1 MRVYK
6 NMKNLKRIISVLIT
20 LKRMASV
27 FLLLALLI
35 VGLSAQERHKDS
47 ARRPRARTSRPDVN
61 NSRLAGTYR
70 LNTARSDNASATVY
84 GATNS
89 LPEADQLLILGGLM
103 SRLESPD
110 VLVIEQRG
118 QAVTISPSNA
128 LGVTFDA
135 DGRERSVRVAN
146 GRMVSARSTLSGG
159 RLVVSSKGDRGT
171 DFDVTFESRD
181 EGRGL
186 DVTRRIHAD
195 HYTQPFVVRS
205 FYDRTPD
212 AGRY

>member
-1 MRVYK
+1 
-6 NMKNLKRIISVLIT
+6 MKSLKRIISVLIT

-35 VGLSAQERHKDS
+35 VGLSAQERHKGS
-47 ARRPRARTSRPDVN
+47 ARRPRARASRADVK

-70 LNTARSDNASATVY
+70 LDTARSDNASAAVY

-118 QAVTISPSNA
+118 HAVTISSSNGP
-128 LGVTFDA
+128 GVTFDA

-146 GRMVSARSTLSGG
+146 GRTVRARSTLDDG
-159 RLVVSSKGDRGT
+159 RLVVNSKGDRGT

-181 EGRGL
+181 DGRGL
-186 DVTRRIHAD
+186 GVTRRLSAD
-195 HYTQPFVVRS
+195 RYTQPFVVRS
-205 FYDRTPD
+205 FYDRTPVT
-212 AGRY
+212 AGTDR

>member
-1 MRVYK
+1 
-6 NMKNLKRIISVLIT
+6 MKNFKRIISIFIT
-20 LKRMASV
+20 LKRTASV
-27 FLLLALLI
+27 FLLLALLT
-35 VGLSAQERHKDS
+35 VGLSAQEWRQGSTRRPPARASRPEVKDS
-47 ARRPRARTSRPDVN
+47 GLTGS
-61 NSRLAGTYR
+61 YR
-70 LNTARSDNASATVY
+70 LNAARSDNASATVY

-118 QAVTISPSNA
+118 RAVTISPSNA
-128 LGVTFDA
+128 PGVTFDA
-135 DGRERSVRVAN
+135 DGRARSVKVAS
-146 GRMVSARSTLSGG
+146 GRKVSVRSTLVGG

-181 EGRGL
+181 GGRGL
-186 DVTRRIHAD
+186 EVTRRIYAD
-195 HYTQPFVVRS
+195 RYTQPFVVRS

-212 AGRY
+212 AAGDAR

>member
-1 MRVYK
+1 
-6 NMKNLKRIISVLIT
+6 MKNLKRIISILIT

-27 FLLLALLI
+27 FLLLALFI
-35 VGLSAQERHKDS
+35 VGLSAQERRKGS
-47 ARRPRARTSRPDVN
+47 ARQPPARASRPDVK
-61 NSRLAGTYR
+61 NSRLVGSYR
-70 LNTARSDNASATVY
+70 LNTARSDNARATVY

-89 LPEADQLLILGGLM
+89 LPEDDQLLILGGLM

-128 LGVTFDA
+128 PGVTFAA

-146 GRMVSARSTLSGG
+146 GRMVNARSTLTGG

-171 DFDVTFESRD
+171 DYDVTFESRD
-181 EGRGL
+181 GGRGL

-195 HYTQPFVVRS
+195 RYTQPFVVRS

-212 AGRY
+212 AAGIDRQ

>member
-1 MRVYK
+1 
-6 NMKNLKRIISVLIT
+6 MKNIKDAISILIT

-35 VGLSAQERHKDS
+35 VDLSAQAQRNGS
-47 ARRPRARTSRPDVN
+47 PRRPRARSSRPDIN
-61 NSRLAGTYR
+61 NSRLAGAYR
-70 LNTARSDNASATVY
+70 LNTARSDNARATVY

-89 LPEADQLLILGGLM
+89 LPEEDQLLILGGLM

-110 VLVIEQRG
+110 VLVIELRG
-118 QAVTISPSNA
+118 QVVTISPSNA
-128 LGVTFDA
+128 PGVTFAA
-135 DGRERSVRVAN
+135 DGRGRSVRVAN
-146 GRMVSARSTLSGG
+146 GRTVRARATLAGG

-171 DFDVTFESRD
+171 DYHVTFELRD
-181 EGRGL
+181 DGRGL

-195 HYTQPFVVRS
+195 RYTQPFVVRS

-212 AGRY
+212 APGLER

>member
-1 MRVYK
+1 
-6 NMKNLKRIISVLIT
+6 MKNLKRILSILLT

-27 FLLLALLI
+27 FLLLTLLI
-35 VGLSAQERHKDS
+35 VGLSAQERRRGS
-47 ARRPRARTSRPDVN
+47 ARRPPARASMPGVKD
-61 NSRLAGTYR
+61 SRLVGTYR
-70 LNTARSDNASATVY
+70 LNPARSDNASAAVY

-89 LPEADQLLILGGLM
+89 LPEEDQLLILGGLM

-110 VLVIEQRG
+110 VLVIEQSG

-128 LGVTFDA
+128 PGVTFAA
-135 DGRERSVRVAN
+135 DGRERPLRVGN
-146 GRMVSARSTLSGG
+146 GRVVSARATLAGG

-195 HYTQPFVVRS
+195 RYTQPFVVRS
-205 FYDRTPD
+205 FYDRASVA
-212 AGRY
+212 AGSNR